1 MMHRITHIEP
11 MRLRR
16 DANVDL
22 SQHVLNT
29 RWERSTQQSLS
40 RDTRVE
46 ALQAIAQPLVPLS
59 IAAAHVLQSK
69 NPKYLTITASKGS
82 NRKKRAPLG
91 ATAMAW
97 MALVCVE
104 ELDTRSR
111 VQFSTSWDQFH
122 SYGTHV

>member
-1 MMHRITHIEP
+1 MHLLPGNPSSHAVEAYRDSGEARCP
-11 MRLRR
+11 KCMRHLPTPFSLRR
-16 DANVDL
+16 
-22 SQHVLNT
+22 
-29 RWERSTQQSLS
+29 
-40 RDTRVE
+40 
-46 ALQAIAQPLVPLS
+46 
-59 IAAAHVLQSK
+59 
-69 NPKYLTITASKGS
+69 KGS

-91 ATAMAW
+91 ATSMAW